1 MQASY
6 SNDGKAEI
14 EARTKEYHCMTTKDV
29 PGLISAE
36 VLQGDF
42 EDRAVKIVY
51 TSDLLSDVLANG
63 RDASVLVTIQAHKNT
78 VAVAS
83 VVDIP
88 LIVLC
93 NNRTIIDDMIE
104 TAAQS
109 RIGLVRTALSQFEV
123 SGRLWQ
129 ALHAPE
135 SPR

>member
-1 MQASY
+1 M
-6 SNDGKAEI
+6 
-14 EARTKEYHCMTTKDV
+14 
-29 PGLISAE
+29 
-36 VLQGDF
+36 
-42 EDRAVKIVY
+42 
-51 TSDLLSDVLANG
+51 
-63 RDASVLVTIQAHKNT
+63 LVTIQAHKNT